1 MSVRTR
7 FAPSPTGYLHIGGV
21 RTALFNWLLARHHGG
36 QFILRIDD
44 TDQQRHVEAAVK
56 LILDGFRWMNMDWDE
71 GPEVGGPCGPYFQS
85 QRGHLYREA
94 AEKLVASGAAYRDF
108 TTEEQRAADK
118 AAADAA
124 RTAYRFRR
132 FPLDAET
139 EAKYIEEGRPF
150 ALRFAVPLG
159 RSVVIEDQIK
169 GRVEIKTEEIG
180 DFVIVRPDGSPLYNF
195 ATVVDDAQ
203 MAITHVVRAEEHLT
217 NTFSQALIFEALGY
231 PLPVFAHVPYV
242 AAPGSKKK
250 LSKRDGAV
258 GLDEYIG
265 QGYLPEAMM
274 NYLSRLGWSYDE
286 KTEFFTPQQ
295 LREYFTLDRVNS
307 SPASHDP
314 DKLFWLQGE
323 WMKLL
328 PTESKVEQCSPF
340 LRQAGLVGD
349 EISPE
354 LRARIAAVVVA
365 LGDRLKTFSDIVKLG
380 KFFFMDEIEFDPDA
394 FKKRLKKPEV
404 PRILADVTAILEKI
418 EPFDTPTLDKAIHE
432 YVAQSGLGMG
442 LVVNAIRVATTGQG
456 IGPGV
461 YEAMEILGRQ
471 ACLGRISLTQ
481 ALLHSS

>member
-1 MSVRTR
+1 
-7 FAPSPTGYLHIGGV
+7 
-21 RTALFNWLLARHHGG
+21 
-36 QFILRIDD
+36 
-44 TDQQRHVEAAVK
+44 
-56 LILDGFRWMNMDWDE
+56 
-71 GPEVGGPCGPYFQS
+71 
-85 QRGHLYREA
+85 
-94 AEKLVASGAAYRDF
+94 
-108 TTEEQRAADK
+108 
-118 AAADAA
+118 
-124 RTAYRFRR
+124 
-132 FPLDAET
+132 
-139 EAKYIEEGRPF
+139 
-150 ALRFAVPLG
+150 
-159 RSVVIEDQIK
+159 
-169 GRVEIKTEEIG
+169 
-180 DFVIVRPDGSPLYNF
+180 F

-286 KTEFFTPQQ
+286 KTEFFTPEQ

-323 WMKLL
+323 WMKQL
-328 PTESKVEQCSPF
+328 PTETKVEQCIPF
-340 LRQAGLVGD
+340 LRHAGLVGE

-354 LRARIAAVVVA
+354 LRARIAAVMVA
-365 LGDRLKTFSDIVKLG
+365 LGDRLKVFGDIVKLG
-380 KFFFMDEIEFDPDA
+380 KFFFMDQVEFDPDA

-404 PRILADVTAILEKI
+404 PRILTDVTAILEKI
-418 EPFDTPTLDKAIHE
+418 EPFDTPTLDKAVHE
-432 YVAQSGLGMG
+432 YVAESGLGMG

-461 YEAMEILGRQ
+461 YEAMEILGRE

-481 ALLHSS
+481 ALLHSN